1 MRRAQESS
9 FCSTGYKL
17 AIKGVKVKH
26 AVRFFTAGCI
36 LNKFPVLYHEA
47 YRNNYKLIDISGRQ
61 MDLNKWGRGKKIELM
76 VAIFLKIQIMNER

>member
-1 MRRAQESS
+1 
-9 FCSTGYKL
+9 
-17 AIKGVKVKH
+17 VKVKH

-61 MDLNKWGRGKKIELM
+61 MDLNKWGRGQKKNRTYGCNF
-76 VAIFLKIQIMNER
+76 FLNSNNE